1 MARAGHLE
9 IPFSKCPCI
18 CGCCA
23 ANPICL
29 HVADHEGSFSWSK
42 QMTSRTGRK
51 TQASEAVKERAK
63 TIKKSNPGLS
73 NKQIADR
80 LGVST
85 RQVQYWLAQSG
96 LNRKED

>member
-1 MARAGHLE
+1 
-9 IPFSKCPCI
+9 
-18 CGCCA
+18 
-23 ANPICL
+23 
-29 HVADHEGSFSWSK
+29 
-42 QMTSRTGRK
+42 MTSRTGRK